1 MPSVW
6 PGQALA
12 SRASRH
18 ERTRVRRDTLQ
29 RCGPLL
35 RGRRKGSKKA
45 RFLDRMN
52 ADGMAKSELNGV
64 CRRQRNWIRRL
75 NFVSPRVL
83 SNSEST
89 MGRGG
94 AITFVSRVDPVTT
107 ETKATR
113 KASLAQ
119 FKLEGVIGRLQSAL
133 CDLNVSECY

>member
-1 MPSVW
+1 
-6 PGQALA
+6 
-12 SRASRH
+12 
-18 ERTRVRRDTLQ
+18 
-29 RCGPLL
+29 
-35 RGRRKGSKKA
+35 
-45 RFLDRMN
+45 MN